1 MLGLF
6 DLVGEL
12 MRFAVTNMAT
22 EGSLPCAGSHT
33 NDSKMDIDGEAAGDD
48 RNMLTD
54 LRSLRT
60 LFETLDASPSN
71 AMGTFNPLK
80 KDVEKKM
87 GVMKTCVEKVEK
99 AVYGM
104 IVRGRERPK
113 GWVPDMA
120 EERGGTREP
129 VESY

>member
-1 MLGLF
+1 
-6 DLVGEL
+6 
-12 MRFAVTNMAT
+12 MRFAVTSMAT
-22 EGSLPCAGSHT
+22 EGSLPRGVSNT
-33 NDSKMDIDGEAAGDD
+33 SDSKMDVDGDSSEEGRDI
-48 RNMLTD
+48 LTD

-60 LFETLDASPSN
+60 HFEALDASPSTS
-71 AMGTFNPLK
+71 MGTSNPLK
-80 KDVEKKM
+80 RDVEKKM
-87 GVMKTCVEKVEK
+87 EVMKTCVEKVEK

-120 EERGGTREP
+120 EERAGTREA